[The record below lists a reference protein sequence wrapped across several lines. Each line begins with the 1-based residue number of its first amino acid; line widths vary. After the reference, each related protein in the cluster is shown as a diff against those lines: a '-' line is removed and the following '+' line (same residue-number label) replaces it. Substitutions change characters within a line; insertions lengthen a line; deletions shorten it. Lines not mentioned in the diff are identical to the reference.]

1 VTRHS
6 HIIGNRI
13 EVPVMRK
20 SGECFPSE
28 LAIID
33 VEVDGEVFF
42 TAYLRDI
49 TQRKEAESALQ
60 TAKEAAE
67 AGSRAKSAFLATM
80 SHEIRTPMN
89 AMIGLLEVLSL
100 STLDAEQKDAVA
112 LIRDSSKSLLRLIDD
127 ILDFSKIEA
136 GKLELHEEPTSL
148 STLVEHAA
156 QIFSS
161 VASGKGIL
169 FSRSIDPRISS
180 AVWVDRLRLRQIINN
195 FLSNAIKFTDHG
207 QVELAV
213 ELVEREGERDVVRI
227 AVRDTGVGM
236 GPLARERL
244 FKPFIQGDPDIERR
258 FGGTGLGL
266 AISKRLADLLGAIIE
281 IQSAPQVGTRITLTT
296 SLRRATDAELREVQ
310 PETIEVIASEIQ
322 HRKRAPSV
330 AEASASGNLVLVV
343 DDHPTN
349 CRVLAR
355 QLGLLG
361 FAVETANNGREAL
374 ERWGRGGIG
383 LLITDCQMPVMDGYE
398 LVRSIRQAESAGKAA
413 SGCSTA
419 VRLPIIAVTANTL
432 AEAINEC
439 RAAGMDEVLTKPIE
453 LANLKRTVD
462 RWLPITEGPEPASA
476 TAFDDAAIRAL
487 ANGDETLEGE
497 VLEEY
502 RQANDAD
509 LAAAAQ
515 AMEEEELE
523 GVRSAAHR
531 IKGAARMIGAAGLS
545 EAAASLEL
553 AARSGD
559 STSMQTAWAVVQS
572 ESERLYTSIQGRA
585 AERQAMQ

>member
-1 VTRHS
+1 
-6 HIIGNRI
+6 
-13 EVPVMRK
+13 
-20 SGECFPSE
+20 
-28 LAIID
+28 
-33 VEVDGEVFF
+33 
-42 TAYLRDI
+42 
-49 TQRKEAESALQ
+49 
-60 TAKEAAE
+60 
-67 AGSRAKSAFLATM
+67 
-80 SHEIRTPMN
+80 MN

-100 STLDAEQKDAVA
+100 STLDAEQKDSVA

-148 STLVEHAA
+148 PTLVEHAA
-156 QIFSS
+156 QIFSG

-169 FSRSIDPRISS
+169 FSLSIDPRISS

-195 FLSNAIKFTDHG
+195 FLSNAIKFSDRG
-207 QVELAV
+207 QVELAM
-213 ELVEREGERDVVRI
+213 ELVQRESERDVVCI

-236 GPLARERL
+236 GPMARERL

-266 AISKRLADLLGAIIE
+266 AISKRLADLLGATIE
-281 IQSAPQVGTRITLTT
+281 VQSAPQVGTRITLTLA
-296 SLRRATDAELREVQ
+296 LRRATDAELRKVQ
-310 PETIEVIASEIQ
+310 PETIEVIASDIR

-330 AEASASGNLVLVV
+330 AEASACGNLVLIV

-361 FAVETANNGREAL
+361 FAIETASNGREAF
-374 ERWGRGGIG
+374 ERWSRGGIG

-398 LVRSIRQAESAGKAA
+398 LARSIRQVESTRKPAT
-413 SGCSTA
+413 SGSSTA
-419 VRLPIIAVTANTL
+419 ERVPIIAVTANTL

-462 RWLPITEGPEPASA
+462 RWHPITEGSQPESA
-476 TAFDDAAIRAL
+476 TVFDNMALRAL
-487 ANGDETLEGE
+487 ANGNETLEGE

-509 LAAAAQ
+509 LAAAAL
-515 AMEEEELE
+515 AMAEEEFED
-523 GVRSAAHR
+523 VRSAAHR
-531 IKGAARMIGAAGLS
+531 IKGAARMIGATGLS
-545 EAAASLEL
+545 DAAASLEL

-559 STSMQTAWAVVQS
+559 STSTQTAWAAVQS
-572 ESERLYTSIQGRA
+572 ESERLYTSIQARA
-585 AERQAMQ
+585 EERQAL